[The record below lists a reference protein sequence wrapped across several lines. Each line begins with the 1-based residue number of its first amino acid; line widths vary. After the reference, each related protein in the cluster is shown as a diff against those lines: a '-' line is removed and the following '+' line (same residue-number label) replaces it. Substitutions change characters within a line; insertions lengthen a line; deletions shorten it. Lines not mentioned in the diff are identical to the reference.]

1 MDYYPFGSQRIC
13 AGVSCSAEKRYIGEY
28 YDVDTALNYLNA
40 RYYDSSLGRFI
51 SEDSAFW
58 NPEKFLMDPQQL
70 NSYSYARNNPVVL
83 IDPGG
88 KAAVLFGAF
97 FIPGAGEILAIGVVA
112 VAGSYLLFEGTKV
125 LVNKIKNNGWG
136 DRYGGQVPEIDFT
149 KFGLNQSPSG
159 PEDWEPENLPNLPKW
174 VKYVV
179 GGLVTGGGILYEKYE
194 KEKETND
201 SAKEFIEKST
211 ETETK
216 NTNQS
221 SNSSQSK
228 IQQNKNVLLKPTNTK
243 TSDNLKVN
251 Y

>member
-1 MDYYPFGSQRIC
+1 M
-13 AGVSCSAEKRYIGEY
+13 
-28 YDVDTALNYLNA
+28 
-40 RYYDSSLGRFI
+40 
-51 SEDSAFW
+51 
-58 NPEKFLMDPQQL
+58 
-70 NSYSYARNNPVVL
+70 
-83 IDPGG
+83 
-88 KAAVLFGAF
+88 
-97 FIPGAGEILAIGVVA
+97 
-112 VAGSYLLFEGTKV
+112 
-125 LVNKIKNNGWG
+125 
-136 DRYGGQVPEIDFT
+136 PEIDFT